1 LSKTVNL
8 HVDFFFRWIFG
19 GDFIVG
25 SGLPE
30 FDLDWDFPFPFFPFP
45 FPFPCAGESL
55 DKMS

>member
-1 LSKTVNL
+1 
-8 HVDFFFRWIFG
+8 VDFFRWIFG

-45 FPFPCAGESL
+45 FPCAGESL
-55 DKMS
+55 NKMS